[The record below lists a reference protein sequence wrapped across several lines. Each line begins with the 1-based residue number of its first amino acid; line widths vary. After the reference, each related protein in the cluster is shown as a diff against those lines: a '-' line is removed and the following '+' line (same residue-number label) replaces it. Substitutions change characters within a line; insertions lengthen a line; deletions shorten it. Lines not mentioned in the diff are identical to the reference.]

1 MKHRTEKEMMDLIL
15 GVAEKDERVRAV
27 WMNGS
32 RANPKAHRDHYQDYD
47 IVYAVTD
54 IASFLDEPDWVDIF
68 GERVIMQTR
77 DMQLDSTPP
86 FDDWYIYLMQFMDG
100 NRLDLKLVPIER
112 IVEELADDKMCILL
126 MDKDKKAP
134 PLPPQSDEQYWVQK
148 PTERE
153 FLCTCNEFWW
163 VAPYVAKGI
172 WRQEMPYAH
181 GMMSECVRKELLK
194 MVRWKIGLAYDFK
207 IDLGKM
213 GRFIERYLYSD
224 DWKLFASSYS
234 GGSYDSMMVA
244 LDSACE
250 LFRRCGREVGEALG
264 YAYPEEDDRRVTVYI
279 HSNGRFNNMEFSR
292 EEPAPRIGNAAVN
305 AATGAC
311 ADIVG
316 TTSPRAEQGSILQ
329 NRSAALSETA
339 LSEKKA

>member
-54 IASFLDEPDWVDIF
+54 MAPFIADKHWVDVF

-77 DMQLDSTPP
+77 DLQLDSTPP
-86 FDDWYIYLMQFMDG
+86 FEDWYIYLMQLIDG
-100 NRLDLKLVPIER
+100 NRLDLKLVPVER
-112 IVEELADDKMCILL
+112 IKEELIDDKMCVLL
-126 MDKDKKAP
+126 MDKDGLAP
-134 PLPPQSDEQYWVQK
+134 PLPPQSDEQYWVKK

-153 FLCTCNEFWW
+153 FTCACNEFWW
-163 VAPYVAKGI
+163 VAPYVVKGI

-213 GRFIERYLYSD
+213 GRFIERYLYSE

-234 GGSYDSMMVA
+234 GGSYDSMMTA

-250 LFRRCGREVGEALG
+250 LFRRCGREVGAALG
-264 YAYPEEDDRRVTVYI
+264 YTYPEEDDRRVMIYL
-279 HSNGRFNNMEFSR
+279 HSKGRFDNMEVLE
-292 EEPAPRIGNAAVN
+292 EEPARRIGKAA
-305 AATGAC
+305 ASMTTGALN
-311 ADIVG
+311 DIVI
-316 TTSPRAEQGSILQ
+316 TTSRHPKNGGRLMDRGT
-329 NRSAALSETA
+329 ALSDAA
-339 LSEKKA
+339 LSEKKT